1 MQIYDQIAV
10 LPKLFLIILKFFSKN
25 EMADLYTA
33 TSEKKYFK
41 IN

>member
-25 EMADLYTA
+25 EMAAL
-33 TSEKKYFK
+33 
-41 IN
+41 